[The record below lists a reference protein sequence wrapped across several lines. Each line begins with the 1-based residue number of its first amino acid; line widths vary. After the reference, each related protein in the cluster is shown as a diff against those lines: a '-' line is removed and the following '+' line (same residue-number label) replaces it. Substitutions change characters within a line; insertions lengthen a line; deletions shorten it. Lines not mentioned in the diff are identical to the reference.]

1 MARRLLAAL
10 LPPPSSADPRATLR
24 WVRRLEIVTGLLVI
38 AGAVLLSG
46 TGGWRWLLIGV
57 GLLGLSPWPGP
68 AAILRRADRKPGVLV
83 TDAERRRARGRRVL
97 RVLVPVY
104 IAIAL
109 GVGYLI
115 DGWPAAITA
124 GLLVGIGAGLG
135 AWLVVR
141 REGSTGRARP
151 D

>member
-24 WVRRLEIVTGLLVI
+24 WVRHLEIATGVLVI
-38 AGAVLLSG
+38 AGGALAG
-46 TGGWRWLLIGV
+46 TGWWRWVLIGI
-57 GLLGLSPWPGP
+57 GLLGLSPWPGA

-83 TDAERRRARGRRVL
+83 TDPERRRARGR

-109 GVGYLI
+109 VVGYLI
-115 DGWPAAITA
+115 DGWPAA
-124 GLLVGIGAGLG
+124 
-135 AWLVVR
+135 
-141 REGSTGRARP
+141 
-151 D
+151 

>member
-24 WVRRLEIVTGLLVI
+24 WVRHLEIATGLLVI
-38 AGAVLLSG
+38 AGGALAG
-46 TGGWRWLLIGV
+46 TGWWRWVLIGI
-57 GLLGLSPWPGP
+57 GLLGLSPWPGA

-83 TDAERRRARGRRVL
+83 TDPERRRARGRRVL

-109 GVGYLI
+109 VVGDLI

-141 REGSTGRARP
+141 RESSAGRARP